1 MPDLDAFEAEV
12 KGKIKQLSSKD
23 AATRRKA
30 AAWLGEAGD
39 PTAITSL
46 AQVYKNDAD
55 PGVKKAAAYSLGM
68 FRKLEQE
75 LDGDDSESVVAL
87 LEKVA
92 LEGKMGGR
100 LRFPKKALVKLELG
114 LLLSAILV
122 AALAFV
128 LPGVLKGSGF
138 SFSLGTGDNGDQAT
152 QVANSAGDV
161 PDKDR
166 ATIVRELRGAL
177 SQVTNNTTKLQGQ
190 YQLVLGG
197 GSLPCTEFFDTLT
210 PYAMSANNAQ
220 EFPNLAQIGA
230 DIAQAQTDYAAAK
243 TFYDGVCVNGQSLSA
258 SEIGAPMGATVALIQ
273 RLPTIETALVAA
285 QSETETVPEVQS
297 DATPTPEPTA
307 VGGGIDIR
315 PHLTALQNIIDDMTA
330 PRGGYTMLNQ
340 YWAEAS
346 GAGTQG
352 CSEPFDVALIPA
364 DYVLPSELMVAAP
377 TLRVST
383 DLVNT
388 GLRALRD
395 GWQTF
400 GLACS
405 ANTLGQFATD
415 GLARMGAAKQAF
427 DTAATQI
434 AGLRSG
440 L

>member
-12 KGKIKQLSSKD
+12 KAKIKQLSSKE

-55 PGVKKAAAYSLGM
+55 PGVKEAAAYSLGM

-75 LDGDDSESVVAL
+75 LDGDNSQAAVAL

-100 LRFPKKALVKLELG
+100 LRFPRRALVKLELA
-114 LLLSAILV
+114 LLLSALMV

-128 LPGVLKGSGF
+128 LPGVLTGGGFTF
-138 SFSLGTGDNGDQAT
+138 SFGTGDNGDQAT
-152 QVANSAGDV
+152 QVANGAGDV

-166 ATIVRELRGAL
+166 ATILRELRGAL
-177 SQVTNNTTKLQGQ
+177 GQVNNNATKLQGQ

-197 GSLPCTEFFDTLT
+197 GKLPCNEFFDTLT
-210 PYAMSANNAQ
+210 PYALSANNAQ
-220 EFPNLAQIGA
+220 EFPDLAPLA
-230 DIAQAQTDYAAAK
+230 TDIAQAQTDYTAAK
-243 TFYDGVCVNGQSLSA
+243 ATYDRVCVSGESLSA
-258 SEIGAPMGATVALIQ
+258 GDFGGPMGTTITLIQ

-285 QSETETVPEVQS
+285 ESQTVTAPEVQA
-297 DATPTPEPTA
+297 DVTPTAEPTA

-315 PHLTALQNIIDDMTA
+315 PHLTALQNIIDEVTA
-330 PRGGYTMLNQ
+330 PRGAYTMLNQ
-340 YWAEAS
+340 YWTEAS
-346 GAGTQG
+346 GSGTQG
-352 CSEPFDVALIPA
+352 CNDPFNVAEIPA

-377 TLRVST
+377 TLRVSA

-405 ANTLGQFATD
+405 ANTLGQFTAD

-427 DTAATQI
+427 DTAAIQI
-434 AGLRSG
+434 AGLRNG